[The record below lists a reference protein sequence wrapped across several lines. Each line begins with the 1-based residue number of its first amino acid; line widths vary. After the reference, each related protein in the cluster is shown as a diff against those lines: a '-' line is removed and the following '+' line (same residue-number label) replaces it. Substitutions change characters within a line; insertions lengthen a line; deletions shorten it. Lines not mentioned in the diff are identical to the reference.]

1 MINKSLEIT
10 QTQFGNFVI
19 DEFDLIGNFIK
30 NMGYWEYHLYQ
41 IYSKLIDDE
50 SYCIDAGANIG
61 FHTIQFGFLGK
72 KVYSFE
78 PQSYVYNQLCTNILF
93 NGLDNKIES
102 YRLGLGDK
110 QEKQQL
116 WNIEH
121 ENWVGNGAHN
131 WGGRGVI
138 QDNLDVDRAT
148 KNEYREEDIINIIT
162 LDSLNIPKCD
172 LMKIDIQGYEYNML
186 KGGEILIKNNKPVI
200 FIENYDGLCGDN
212 IKAQER
218 ERAPIDLLLSWGYKG
233 YRLLMGNNDDC
244 IFTYSTDMES
254 LLQSLNFEYEK
265 IK

>member
-1 MINKSLEIT
+1 MNKSLEIT

-30 NMGYWEYHLYQ
+30 NNGYWEYHLYQ
-41 IYSKLIDDE
+41 IYSKLINDE
-50 SYCIDAGANIG
+50 SYCVDAGANIG
-61 FHTIQFGFLGK
+61 FHTVQFGFLGK

-78 PQSYVYNQLCTNILF
+78 PQSYVYNQLCANILF
-93 NGLDNKIES
+93 NGLDNKIEPH
-102 YRLGLGDK
+102 RLGLGDK
-110 QEKQQL
+110 QEKQQM

-121 ENWVGNGAHN
+121 EDWVGNGAHN

-138 QDNLDVDRAT
+138 QDSLDVNRAT

-186 KGGEILIKNNKPVI
+186 KGSEILIKNNKPII

-212 IKAQER
+212 IKTQQQ

-233 YRLLMGNNDDC
+233 YRLLIGNNDDC
-244 IFTYSTDMES
+244 IFTCNTDVES
-254 LLQSLNFEYEK
+254 LLQSLDFKYEK